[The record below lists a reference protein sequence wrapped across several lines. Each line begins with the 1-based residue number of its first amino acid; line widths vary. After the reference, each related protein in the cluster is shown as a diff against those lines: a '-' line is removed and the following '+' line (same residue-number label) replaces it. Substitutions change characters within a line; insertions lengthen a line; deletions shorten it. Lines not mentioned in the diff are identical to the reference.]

1 MLVLTVVAS
10 PAGGSGRAL
19 AGEAAEAV
27 ALAEAVVEAG
37 VGAAGVADLA
47 QVALEAVAARAADG
61 LAVRQAR
68 AAVRARVRRAQVS
81 CKCETKNDFFFFLSF
96 FGKKNFELFLC

>member
-1 MLVLTVVAS
+1 MLSVTVVAS
-10 PAGGSGRAL
+10 PASGAGRAL

-47 QVALEAVAARAADG
+47 QVALEAVSARAADG

-81 CKCETKNDFFFFLSF
+81 CKWQTKKNDFFFFF
-96 FGKKNFELFLC
+96 